1 MKKSRLSPR
10 RHAPR
15 TRASQRAQ
23 LVALFDR
30 SGLSA
35 TAFARRHGLNYTTF
49 CGWRQKTKAG
59 LSPRFVQIDLPAPT
73 TRVELVIELG
83 AFARLRLTAQEQ
95 IPMAARLL
103 QTLDTQSP
111 C

>member
-1 MKKSRLSPR
+1 MFNRS
-10 RHAPR
+10 
-15 TRASQRAQ
+15 
-23 LVALFDR
+23 

-35 TAFARRHGLNYTTF
+35 TAFAHRHGLNYTTF

-59 LSPRFVQIDLPAPT
+59 LSPGFVQVELTAPAA
-73 TRVELVIELG
+73 RVELVIELG
-83 AFARLRLTAQEQ
+83 AVARLRLNAQEQ

>member
-49 CGWRQKTKAG
+49 CGWRQKTKTG
-59 LSPRFVQIDLPAPT
+59 LSPGFVQIELPVPAA
-73 TRVELVIELG
+73 RVELVIELG
-83 AFARLRLTAQEQ
+83 AFARLRMNAHEQ
-95 IPMAARLL
+95 IPLAARLIQNL
-103 QTLDTQSP
+103 NAAVP